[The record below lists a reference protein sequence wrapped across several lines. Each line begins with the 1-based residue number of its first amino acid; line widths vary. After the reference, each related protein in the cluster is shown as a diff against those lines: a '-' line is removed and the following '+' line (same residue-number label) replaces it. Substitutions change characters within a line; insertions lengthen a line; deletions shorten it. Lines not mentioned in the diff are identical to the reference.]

1 MNMKKT
7 IAAVSAAAVAMSAI
21 AATVS
26 ADDSTEA
33 AQGSITYDLVR
44 ETRTIDDG
52 TATFNVAATGI
63 DLTNAT
69 ALKMTFMDRN
79 LKWEE
84 TQFVV
89 TVRQTA
95 NTGANLKTFKFCA
108 NNEKDNYSTYAQYVT
123 AAGAITTDKSLAKGV
138 VITIPVSAYSTDGL
152 STSTFNVGTAIDVV
166 ATSKH
171 SITSDA
177 LKELNK
183 GVMLGTAFDAATD
196 SYDYGYTDTTN
207 YIDTQFEVVS
217 ANAANAL
224 STLTAAKTAYDNA
237 VTANNTA
244 KNTQP
249 AIIAA
254 AGIDSSAVSAILA
267 KDTGSYAGATM
278 TNDPFAD
285 ATTIEQVNAIAAL
298 TLTNGSHTITAAE
311 AATTGLV
318 ANDVVTTAVVADA
331 TTLKTLSTKYGVLA
345 TNVMGPVGT
354 ATSLLGRIDAASAD
368 ATTALATAASNE
380 ATALTAYNTALATY
394 QTYFARD
401 AFKFSSVTN
410 AGEKVHLYP
419 MLTTLDGVAIPGADG
434 IYTTSRT
441 TGSAYYKADLIDYL
455 EINEYNTDKP
465 SQAKLGSKIGKV
477 GYVNVLPVLN
487 DIIANNSNV
496 TFTFTTSA
504 LYVKTDVDAA
514 KSNEYGEGF
523 TEVKDKYWYHPTFNQ
538 HLYDANGYYGTENS
552 GYVGTNNAW
561 AFNLFS
567 GGLVVNNKYTMAL
580 NDTAT
585 FDWGESTLSF
595 DWEDITKDKVT
606 NAKLLLEYMNL
617 YTSTNWFWDSFT
629 VTYSNGDAEDVGTG
643 AGDEAETDV
652 VEEEEV
658 VEETEAPVEEET
670 AVEETEAPV
679 EETAENPT
687 TGNAPI
693 ALAVI
698 PVALAAAAV
707 VAKKRG

>member
-7 IAAVSAAAVAMSAI
+7 IAAISAATVAMSAI

-26 ADDSTEA
+26 ADDTTDA

-79 LKWEE
+79 LKWDE
-84 TQFVV
+84 TQFTV

-108 NNEKDNYSTYAQYVT
+108 NSEKDNYSTYAQYVT
-123 AAGAITTDKSLAKGV
+123 AAGAVTTDKSLAKGV

-183 GVMLGTAFDAATD
+183 GVMLSTAFDAASD

-224 STLTAAKTAYDNA
+224 STLTAAKTAYDTA
-237 VTANNTA
+237 VAANTTA

-249 AIIAA
+249 AIIAK
-254 AGIDSSAVSAILA
+254 AGVDTNTVNAIVPKVQANYPGSTLTATPFPTTATYTEVS
-267 KDTGSYAGATM
+267 
-278 TNDPFAD
+278 
-285 ATTIEQVNAIAAL
+285 AIAAL
-298 TLTNGSHTITAAE
+298 TTTAGTHTISAAE
-311 AATTGLV
+311 TATTGI
-318 ANDVVTTAVVADA
+318 ATGDVVTDAVISDAKTLKALFDTAAYQATAGTPEADITALLAQIANTGTTA
-331 TTLKTLSTKYGVLA
+331 TTNLTTAA
-345 TNVMGPVGT
+345 TNE
-354 ATSLLGRIDAASAD
+354 SA
-368 ATTALATAASNE
+368 
-380 ATALTAYNTALATY
+380 ALTAYNTALATY

-670 AVEETEAPV
+670 AVEETEAPA
-679 EETAENPT
+679 EEAENPT

>member
-7 IAAVSAAAVAMSAI
+7 IAAISAATVAMSAI

-52 TATFNVAATGI
+52 NATITYQATGLNLV
-63 DLTNAT
+63 DSSFLTIELGNTYVPT
-69 ALKMTFMDRN
+69 AAGN
-79 LKWEE
+79 NGIKWENSAI
-84 TQFVV
+84 VV
-89 TVRQTA
+89 TVKNPDTNKTVTFNLNTA
-95 NTGANLKTFKFCA
+95 TDADFYSNWIKYKE
-108 NNEKDNYSTYAQYVT
+108 NNVGLDIV
-123 AAGAITTDKSLAKGV
+123 
-138 VITIPVSAYSTDGL
+138 IPVALNSTDGIA
-152 STSTFNVGTAIDVV
+152 SSIYDQNIQVDVV
-166 ATSKH
+166 VKTKH
-171 SITSDA
+171 VIKDDA
-177 LKELNK
+177 LKNLNTTVDTIVN
-183 GVMLGTAFDAATD
+183 GVATPAPYGVDCKISAASAYDTTTHDATVMAAPTTSQALEDAQYNLALFDATD
-196 SYDYGYTDTTN
+196 STG
-207 YIDTQFEVVS
+207 
-217 ANAANAL
+217 
-224 STLTAAKTAYDNA
+224 
-237 VTANNTA
+237 
-244 KNTQP
+244 
-249 AIIAA
+249 
-254 AGIDSSAVSAILA
+254 GAVSINLA
-267 KDTGSYAGATM
+267 
-278 TNDPFAD
+278 
-285 ATTIEQVNAIAAL
+285 
-298 TLTNGSHTITAAE
+298 NGRAYSVPEANTAAE
-311 AATTGLV
+311 
-318 ANDVVTTAVVADA
+318 
-331 TTLKTLSTKYGVLA
+331 
-345 TNVMGPVGT
+345 
-354 ATSLLGRIDAASAD
+354 
-368 ATTALATAASNE
+368 TALI
-380 ATALTAYNTALATY
+380 ATY
-394 QTYFARD
+394 QTYLDNIATIFAADHMADSTLTLNSNIAGDSDD
-401 AFKFSSVTN
+401 APWAEIIADDTLAEPTSNGTTVEVDGETASYQDVIDVITAARLVLTNRATAYNNARTPLVTAVATATANLDGTRTTNVQARFSEVTN

-419 MLTTLDGVAIPGADG
+419 MLTTLDGVAIPSATNG

-441 TGSAYYKADLIDYL
+441 TGSACYKADLIDYL

-465 SQAKLGSKIGKV
+465 SQAMLGSKIGKV

-523 TEVKDKYWYHPTFNQ
+523 IEVKDKYWYHPTFNQ

-580 NDTAT
+580 NNTAT

-670 AVEETEAPV
+670 AVEETEAPA
-679 EETAENPT
+679 EEAENPT